1 MAQYK
6 HDRFFK
12 FYIQSLY
19 KTKGDTLQNIQIH
32 NDEDLEIDL
41 MFIGQENIGWQQENL
56 GLFDQL
62 MQEHPTII
70 IEHYS
75 SYL

>member
-19 KTKGDTLQNIQIH
+19 RSKGNTLKNIQIH
-32 NDEDLEIDL
+32 NDEDLEIDR
-41 MFIGQENIGWQQENL
+41 
-56 GLFDQL
+56 
-62 MQEHPTII
+62 
-70 IEHYS
+70 
-75 SYL
+75 

>member
-19 KTKGDTLQNIQIH
+19 KTKGDTLKNIQIH
-32 NDEDLEIDL
+32 NDESLEIDL
-41 MFIGQENIGWQQENL
+41 MFIGQKTSDGSKRI
-56 GLFDQL
+56 
-62 MQEHPTII
+62 
-70 IEHYS
+70 
-75 SYL
+75 

>member
-19 KTKGDTLQNIQIH
+19 KTKGDTQQNIQVR

-41 MFIGQENIGWQQENL
+41 MFIGEPGKE
-56 GLFDQL
+56 G
-62 MQEHPTII
+62 
-70 IEHYS
+70 
-75 SYL
+75 